1 MQILEIASAKGWSL
15 SQVWCWRGGILHP
28 WNLFDCSISPPVL
41 VVSGC
46 SSNTITLKLIS
57 QPLIHSDLHFSC
69 SLHQLLLTL
78 LCMGGRVGLTDFNLC
93 QTFNNIVS
101 MKYYWIISFVS
112 ISVLLFLRHISSPR
126 YDYVHETK
134 CQHRNNLKS
143 FSRDLNQ
150 CNLIC
155 LSALWLWMKFIDLFQ
170 YDLLW

>member
-1 MQILEIASAKGWSL
+1 MQILKIASVKDWSL

-28 WNLFDCSISPPVL
+28 RNLFDCSISPPVL

-57 QPLIHSDLHFSC
+57 QPLIHSDPHFSC
-69 SLHQLLLTL
+69 SLHQLFFTDYNICHTL
-78 LCMGGRVGLTDFNLC
+78 NE
-93 QTFNNIVS
+93 IVS
-101 MKYYWIISFVS
+101 MKYFWIISFVL
-112 ISVLLFLRHISSPR
+112 ISVLLFFRHISSPR
-126 YDYVHETK
+126 NDYVHKTK
-134 CQHRNNLKS
+134 CQHKNNLKS